1 MVKNVKKMIAMM
13 LTLAVGLL
21 GIAGCSTKE
30 IPSNENNNSNSKK
43 ISIVGS
49 TTVAVPMEFLVEKY
63 KGKNKDIDIELQG
76 VGSSAGIK
84 AVKDGIANIG
94 MSSRKLK
101 DEEQTQDLREIV
113 IAYDGIAIIVHPSN
127 AVSNLTQA
135 QVKDIFEGKIT
146 NWKEVGGKDKY
157 IVVVTREQGSGSRDA
172 FEELMKLQEAKED
185 KKLSTIAASALVA
198 EGTGTVMATVASK
211 EGAIGFVSLGFTRDT
226 VKIINIDGIKPTARS
241 VVDGTFPISRP
252 LLLITKKDVD
262 KESEEFIN
270 FILSEEGQ
278 EIISNY
284 YIPVK
289 NELR

>member
-1 MVKNVKKMIAMM
+1 LPWEDWITPDGIFAVNGKSVQSTLFSVSDCQAIVKKAI
-13 LTLAVGLL
+13 VKRL
-21 GIAGCSTKE
+21 GEHYGIEWFKE
-30 IPSNENNNSNSKK
+30 TAPSY
-43 ISIVGS
+43 
-49 TTVAVPMEFLVEKY
+49 TVEVSL
-63 KGKNKDIDIELQG
+63 
-76 VGSSAGIK
+76 
-84 AVKDGIANIG
+84 
-94 MSSRKLK
+94 LK
-101 DEEQTQDLREIV
+101 D
-113 IAYDGIAIIVHPSN
+113 
-127 AVSNLTQA
+127 
-135 QVKDIFEGKIT
+135 
-146 NWKEVGGKDKY
+146 

>member
-1 MVKNVKKMIAMM
+1 MVKNVKKRFAVM
-13 LTLAVGLL
+13 LTLVIGLSGL
-21 GIAGCSTKE
+21 AGCTAKE
-30 IPSNENNNSNSKK
+30 TPSNENNNVSTKK

-49 TTVAVPMEFLVEKY
+49 TTVAVPMESLIEKY
-63 KGKNKDIDIELQG
+63 KEINKDTNVELQG

-84 AVKDGIANIG
+84 AVIDGIASIG

-101 DEEQTQDLREIV
+101 EEEQTKHLSEIV

-127 AVSNLTQA
+127 PVSNLTQA

-146 NWKEVGGKDKY
+146 NWNEVGGKNKD

-172 FEELMKLQEAKED
+172 FEELMKLQEAKGD
-185 KKLSTIAASALVA
+185 KKLSTIAPVALVA
-198 EGTGTVMATVASK
+198 EGTGTVLATVSSK
-211 EGAIGFVSLGFTRDT
+211 EGAIGFVSLGFTSDT
-226 VKIINIDGIKPTARS
+226 VKIISIDGIKPTAKT
-241 VVDGTFPISRP
+241 VTDGSFPISRP

-270 FILSEEGQ
+270 FILRQEGQ
-278 EIISNY
+278 EIMSNH